1 MIIVPSYVL
10 KVKLVNS
17 YLDFFIGGYDN
28 MSETKNGRGRTRNFA
43 TIVYPESAPENW
55 KSILENEIVPALISP
70 LHDKDINADG
80 EKKKAH
86 YHVIIMFDTV
96 KTEEQAK
103 KIFDKIGGVG
113 CQKINVIRNYARYLC
128 HLDNPEKVQYN
139 TKDVIKLCGADYDE
153 IISLASDKYK
163 VIDEMIDFCEKYD
176 ITSFY
181 LLSKYA
187 FKNNDQWKKALA
199 DNCSVFMREYLKSKQ
214 WSVDNKQVHIVDEE
228 TGEVII

>member
-1 MIIVPSYVL
+1 M
-10 KVKLVNS
+10 
-17 YLDFFIGGYDN
+17 
-28 MSETKNGRGRTRNFA
+28 
-43 TIVYPESAPENW
+43 
-55 KSILENEIVPALISP
+55 
-70 LHDKDINADG
+70 
-80 EKKKAH
+80 
-86 YHVIIMFDTV
+86 

-214 WSVDNKQVHIVDEE
+214 WSKENGQDKIVDTE
-228 TGEVII
+228 TGEIIL

>member
-1 MIIVPSYVL
+1 
-10 KVKLVNS
+10 
-17 YLDFFIGGYDN
+17 

-43 TIVYPESAPENW
+43 TIVYPESAPKNW
-55 KSILENEIVPALISP
+55 KEILEESFVPALISP

-80 EKKKAH
+80 EPKKPH
-86 YHVIIMFDTV
+86 YHVIIMFDSV
-96 KTEEQAK
+96 KTEQQAK
-103 KIFDKIGGVG
+103 DLIEKFGGVG
-113 CQKINVIRNYARYLC
+113 CQKVNVIRSYARYLC
-128 HLDNPEKVQYN
+128 HLDNPEKAQYN
-139 TKDVIKLCGADYDE
+139 TSDVIKICGADYDE
-153 IISLASDKYK
+153 VISLASDKYK
-163 VIDEMIDFCEKYD
+163 VIDEMIDFCEKYN

-214 WSVDNKQVHIVDEE
+214 WSVENKQVHIVDEE